1 MTISS
6 IEPWDGFQRITA
18 FPPHVQE
25 IVQGIDERG
34 RNYLMATVDET
45 NKLWLARQI
54 SEEARAAVWDDI
66 LCTRAAQHLVAEAAS
81 NRMLKH
87 QYEQIYGA
95 FLSYEPCPTDD
106 PLRTR

>member
-1 MTISS
+1 MTSIRITRAVSYGRDDNDNITISI

-54 SEEARAAVWDDI
+54 SEEARAAVWSAEGAE
-66 LCTRAAQHLVAEAAS
+66 LEMSLVSSSCSEVQWVTGGS
-81 NRMLKH
+81 R
-87 QYEQIYGA
+87 
-95 FLSYEPCPTDD
+95 
-106 PLRTR
+106 